1 MRMWRIGGKLIS
13 EEKLFTGIEG
23 IMDDRE
29 AGATQ
34 SEAAELHHV
43 QRSFVSF
50 LETLGEV
57 RRGSRVAIVAFPVSN
72 AEEIEE
78 LAERYSIDM
87 VLALSQETRERIE
100 GGTSAASVFNALMA
114 TMEEL
119 AQFDAIIVCASD
131 LRIASAKRIF
141 GPSVFSIEL
150 GASPLRSDVEVDLT
164 QLEELICSLLEN
176 DDIGTQ
182 PRWAVGPSQKRTDDI
197 VRRWR

>member
-57 RRGSRVAIVAFPVSN
+57 RRGSRVAIIAFPVSN
-72 AEEIEE
+72 AKEIEE

-87 VLALSQETRERIE
+87 VLALSQEAREKIE
-100 GGTSAASVFNALMA
+100 GTGAEEIFNALMA

-131 LRIASAKRIF
+131 LRIASSKRIF

-150 GASPLRSDVEVDLT
+150 GKSPLRSDVELDLA

-182 PRWAVGPSQKRTDDI
+182 PRWAVGPSQKRTDEI